1 MERRDTIAA
10 IATGLTNSGIGIVR
24 VSGEEAIEIVDKI
37 FAGKMSLQEKESHS
51 ISYGHIVKPGERI
64 DEVLVMLMKAPRT
77 YTGENTV
84 EINCHGGALVL
95 QRVLTAVLDSGARL
109 AEPGEFTK
117 RAFLNGKMDISKAEA
132 VMDIIEAKNDYAL
145 KAGMNQLSGKLRKEM
160 ADIRAKLLHEIA
172 FIEAALDD
180 PEHYT
185 LDGYPCDLEKI
196 IYKEIERI
204 NVLLQTV
211 ESGRIIKEGIDTV
224 ILGKPNAG
232 KSSLLNL
239 LTRSERAIV
248 TDIEG
253 TTRDILTENIK
264 IAGISLNITDTA
276 GIRET
281 LDIVEKIGVEKAVE
295 IAKEADLI
303 LCVID
308 AGREMSKEDIKI
320 LQLIQD
326 KKAIILLNKIDEETI
341 CIDKEKLLQYSDKKS
356 ILFSTKEG
364 IGLEELQK
372 EVEEMFLQGTL
383 HINDEVILTNLRHK
397 EALEGA
403 KRALRMVLD
412 SIEAGMPEDFFSIDL
427 LNAYE
432 EIGKITGETL
442 EEDVVNEIFA
452 KFCMGK

>member
-24 VSGEEAIEIVDKI
+24 VSGEEAIEIVDRI
-37 FAGKMSLQEKESHS
+37 FVGRVSLQEKQSHS
-51 ISYGHIVKPGERI
+51 ISYGYIVKDGERI
-64 DEVLVMLMKAPRT
+64 DEVLVMLMKGPRT
-77 YTGENTV
+77 YTGEDTV
-84 EINCHGGALVL
+84 EINCHGGALILQKVL
-95 QRVLTAVLDSGARL
+95 RAVLESGGRIAD
-109 AEPGEFTK
+109 PGEFTK
-117 RAFLNGKMDISKAEA
+117 RAFLNGKVDISKAEA

-145 KAGMNQLSGKLRKEM
+145 KAGMNQLTGGLRKEIT
-160 ADIRAKLLHEIA
+160 DIRAALLHEIA

-185 LDGYPCDLEKI
+185 LDEYPAALEEI
-196 IYKEIERI
+196 IYGEIKKI
-204 NVLLQTV
+204 DTLLETI

-248 TDIEG
+248 TDIAG

-264 IAGISLNITDTA
+264 MAGISLNITDTA

-281 LDIVEKIGVEKAVE
+281 PDIVEKIGVEKAMD

-303 LCVID
+303 LCMID
-308 AGREMSKEDIKI
+308 AGREISKEDIKI
-320 LQLIQD
+320 LEFIQD
-326 KKAIILLNKIDEETI
+326 KKAIILLNKVDEENI
-341 CIDKEKLLQYSDKKS
+341 CIDAEMLLQYSNKKS

-364 IGLEELQK
+364 IGLKELQK
-372 EVEEMFLQGTL
+372 EIEEMFFQGNL
-383 HINDEVILTNLRHK
+383 EINDEIIVTNLRHK

-403 KRALRMVLD
+403 KTSLEMVLS

-432 EIGKITGETL
+432 ELGKITGETL

>member
-24 VSGEEAIEIVDKI
+24 VSGEEAVEIVDKI
-37 FAGKMSLQEKESHS
+37 FVGKVSLQEKESHS
-51 ISYGHIVKPGERI
+51 ISYGHIVKDGERV

-84 EINCHGGALVL
+84 EINCHGGALIL
-95 QRVLTAVLDSGARL
+95 QNVLTAVLDFGARL

-180 PEHYT
+180 PEHYS
-185 LDGYPCDLEKI
+185 LDGYPFDLEKTI
-196 IYKEIERI
+196 HKEVEKI

-211 ESGRIIKEGIDTV
+211 ESGRVIKEGIDTV

-253 TTRDILTENIK
+253 TTRDVLTENIK
-264 IAGISLNITDTA
+264 IAGISLNVTDTA

-281 LDIVEKIGVEKAVE
+281 LDVVEKIGVEKAVD

-308 AGREMSKEDIKI
+308 AGREISKEDIKI
-320 LQLIQD
+320 LELIQD
-326 KKAIILLNKIDEETI
+326 KKAIILLNKIDEEKI
-341 CIDKEKLLQYSDKKS
+341 CIDKEKLLKYSDKKS

-372 EVEEMFLQGTL
+372 EVEEMFLQGAL

-412 SIEAGMPEDFFSIDL
+412 SIETGMPEDFFSIDL

>member
-51 ISYGHIVKPGERI
+51 ISYGHIVKAGERI

-84 EINCHGGALVL
+84 EINCHGGALIL

-160 ADIRAKLLHEIA
+160 TDIRAKLLHEIA

-308 AGREMSKEDIKI
+308 AGREISKEDIKI